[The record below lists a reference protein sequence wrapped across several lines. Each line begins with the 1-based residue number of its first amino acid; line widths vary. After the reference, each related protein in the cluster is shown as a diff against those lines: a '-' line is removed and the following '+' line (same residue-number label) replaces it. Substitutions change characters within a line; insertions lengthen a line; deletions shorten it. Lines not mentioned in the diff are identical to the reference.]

1 MKAEDTKTLIPF
13 EEAAKKNWFLSYRKA
28 APQKALKIEFNDGR
42 SYEYLSK
49 VNCEVGDTAV
59 IDFGGATSY
68 SMGQVINVEKNT
80 TLQPTRAVRPL
91 FIFSDEPTKKDLKV
105 NATADKSVKEYDWAA
120 EHRWKGCCVI
130 DHFVKN
136 VLDAITVLAFPE
148 LVTKPDITA
157 AKKYLKTSFKIPP
170 VFFSSK
176 YFEQIEFCELFGEGN
191 ISFSGF
197 YPGWFEDF
205 KSKSFFTADLG
216 YECTLDNF
224 VDKKYS
230 QFNNYKVEY
239 SPNEKKLIRILKSD
253 PEMVET
259 VNELVYRSALSILI
273 RGGFVNL
280 LKAALTVEMPI
291 GGFYDKLVDYA
302 KEIGS
307 DYCYEV
313 LVENK

>member
-1 MKAEDTKTLIPF
+1 MKAEDTKTLISF
-13 EEAAKKNWFLSYRKA
+13 EDASKKNWFLSYRKA

-68 SMGQVINVEKNT
+68 SMGQVVNVEDNK
-80 TLQPTRAVRPL
+80 TLKPAKAVRTL
-91 FIFSDEPTKKDLKV
+91 FIFSDEPTKKDLKN
-105 NATADKSVKEYDWAA
+105 NAADKAIQKYDWMA
-120 EHRWKGCCVI
+120 EHRWKGCCII

-136 VLDAITVLAFPE
+136 VLDAITVIAFPE
-148 LVTKPDITA
+148 LSGKAEITA
-157 AKKYLKTSFKIPP
+157 AKKYLKTSFKLPAE
-170 VFFSSK
+170 FFAK
-176 YFEQIEFCELFGEGN
+176 DYFSQLEFCEACGDGN
-191 ISFSGF
+191 FSFSGF
-197 YPGWFEDF
+197 YPGWLEDF

-216 YECTLDNF
+216 DECTFEDF
-224 VDKKYS
+224 VDEKNS
-230 QFNNYKVEY
+230 QFNNYEVVY
-239 SPNEKKLIRILKSD
+239 SPYEKKLIKLLKSD
-253 PEMVET
+253 PEMAET

-291 GGFYDKLVDYA
+291 GGFYDKLVDFA